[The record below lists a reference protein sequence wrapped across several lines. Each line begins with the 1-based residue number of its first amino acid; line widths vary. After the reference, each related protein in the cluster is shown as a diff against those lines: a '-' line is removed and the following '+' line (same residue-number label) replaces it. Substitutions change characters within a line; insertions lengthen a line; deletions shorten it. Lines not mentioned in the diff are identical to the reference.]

1 MVRDHHILAH
11 AEMMYKY
18 VSCCIYF
25 LEEALPVLGVGQ
37 ALVDAVGVGGIL
49 SGITYYRILAKQ
61 YTIIVSMISEQKK
74 QGYVGRQSCLSSG
87 LDLTL
92 VFLYLKVLS
101 IFVTAALSA
110 PFPFVAA
117 ILIFA
122 SFCFSC
128 AEASDAHAAQ
138 SHNMCS
144 NSSPNHTAQ
153 LRTSSHN
160 IQLRNKQLRAKAG
173 TIAGKVVDAEGQVEG
188 FMFG

>member
-1 MVRDHHILAH
+1 
-11 AEMMYKY
+11 MYKY

-74 QGYVGRQSCLSSG
+74 QGYVGRQSCLSSR

-117 ILIFA
+117 FFA

-128 AEASDAHAAQ
+128 AAASDAHAAQ

-160 IQLRNKQLRAKAG
+160 IQLRNKQLRDKAG
-173 TIAGKVVDAEGQVEG
+173 TIAGKVVAAEGQVEG
-188 FMFG
+188 SMLG

>member
-1 MVRDHHILAH
+1 
-11 AEMMYKY
+11 MYIHPGGN
-18 VSCCIYF
+18 VSCPRG
-25 LEEALPVLGVGQ
+25 LPSPCRCCRRRRHPVGYN
-37 ALVDAVGVGGIL
+37 IL
-49 SGITYYRILAKQ
+49 P
-61 YTIIVSMISEQKK
+61 YTSKAIHYHSKYDIRTKK